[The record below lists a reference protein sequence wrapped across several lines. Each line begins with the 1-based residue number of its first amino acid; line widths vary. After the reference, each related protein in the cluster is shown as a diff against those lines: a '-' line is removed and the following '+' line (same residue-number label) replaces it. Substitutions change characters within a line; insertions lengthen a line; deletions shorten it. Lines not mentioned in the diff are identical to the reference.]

1 MTVIYN
7 IRHTESSERDLLDI
21 LRYIATELKEPATAL
36 RMVDTIDKIIESL
49 SHMPHRCPLVDDER
63 LAALGY
69 RKLHVKNYIA
79 FFTIDE
85 LKKTIYVERILY
97 ARRDWLHIL

>member
-1 MTVIYN
+1 MEHYD
-7 IRHTESSERDLLDI
+7 IRHTEPAEDDLIDI
-21 LRYIATELKEPATAL
+21 LRYIAVELKEPSTAL
-36 RMVDTIDKIIESL
+36 RMLAAIDKAIENL
-49 SHMPHRCPLVDDER
+49 STMPHRYPLVDDER

-69 RKLHVKNYIA
+69 RMLSIKNYLA

-85 LKKTIYVERILY
+85 ETTTVNVERILY

>member
-1 MTVIYN
+1 MVIYN
-7 IRHTESSERDLLDI
+7 VQHTESSKRDLLDV
-21 LRYIATELKEPATAL
+21 LRYIAVELQEPATAL

-63 LAALGY
+63 LAALGF
-69 RKLHVKNYIA
+69 RKLHIKNYIA
-79 FFTIDE
+79 FFTIDDE
-85 LKKTIYVERILY
+85 SQAVYIERILY